1 MALGQEI
8 ELKIGVQEHMSLK
21 VSHLLTKNFK
31 FRIPPNI
38 KVVIN
43 LLILTV
49 VSKMW
54 MTKVNLTSRIMF
66 PLKIKTLNTST
77 S

>member
-49 VSKMW
+49 VSKM
-54 MTKVNLTSRIMF
+54 
-66 PLKIKTLNTST
+66 
-77 S
+77 